1 MSSDRSRTNPN
12 AVAWNGLMRSGPWLA
27 LGVAVAFS
35 IWLPLPP
42 SRSQEVDARHGMIKT
57 VFERVPLRLDDWV
70 GEEAPLT
77 PSAVELLRPNAA
89 ISRTYRRLGTPGN
102 YNFSLIHC
110 SDFRDMGG
118 HYPPV
123 CYPAHGWTLESETRL
138 LRDLWSG
145 ESVRSGSEGGR
156 SAEDVVE
163 TARIRLGEGLGDAD
177 LAIYRFSR
185 AGSDLQEVRM
195 TVLSAFVLPDGRWTR
210 SLREIRD
217 AAGRRRITAEGVAQV
232 QIAVAGWPAWEAIEE
247 PVGSL
252 VGGIPESVWRSL
264 GAAERSMEANSDE

>member
-123 CYPAHGWTLESETRL
+123 CYPAHGWSLEAEGEVATDRWGFRERGAVDEGVAREVPRL
-138 LRDLWSG
+138 HLADAL
-145 ESVRSGSEGGR
+145 EGGP
-156 SAEDVVE
+156 AE
-163 TARIRLGEGLGDAD
+163 
-177 LAIYRFSR
+177 LAVYRFSR
-185 AGSDLQEVRM
+185 TGSDLQEVRM
-195 TVLSAFVLPDGRWTR
+195 TVVSAFILPDGRWTR

-217 AAGRRRITAEGVAQV
+217 AAGRRRVTAEGVAQV
-232 QIAVAGWPAWEAIEE
+232 QVALVGWPALESIEE
-247 PVGSL
+247 PVAALLGA
-252 VGGIPESVWRSL
+252 IPDSVWTSL
-264 GAAERSMEANSDE
+264 GIVEQSTEADSHE